1 MMKFLSLMLLVLAV
15 SCSPYPQDGKASA
28 VLISV
33 SLTYEGSPE
42 YVNRLLCTANDSRAV
57 EEEMKLLAEASGM
70 DFELH
75 KFTDEGNGAGGSRL
89 VNTESNIVYD
99 RDGLLSY
106 IKGIGTSPGDIIIFY
121 FSGHGIA
128 VNGESMIVVDP
139 ECKEDDFLA
148 LSDIS
153 DALSSL
159 DGDSCMI
166 IDACQSGSETESE
179 LAGEVFS
186 TTGDYIG
193 TNIGNALSSAFRL
206 SFSARPPE
214 DDVYILASCTEN
226 QNSLANMGISGAI
239 NSGKYSVFTYYMLSY
254 LGYDFAK
261 EKADLPST
269 GMITFYSIYQGIKD
283 SMADEF
289 WEKQTAQPVRTPI
302 DLILFSFI

>member
-1 MMKFLSLMLLVLAV
+1 MMKFLSLMLLILAV
-15 SCSPYPQDGKASA
+15 SCSPYPQDGKATA

-70 DFELH
+70 DFKLH
-75 KFTDEGNGAGGSRL
+75 KFMEENNNL
-89 VNTESNIVYD
+89 VDAEKRAIYGKD
-99 RDGLLSY
+99 KLLSY

-121 FSGHGIA
+121 FSGHGTAI
-128 VNGESMIVVDP
+128 NGESMIVVDP
-139 ECKEDDFLA
+139 ECEEEDFLA

-186 TTGDYIG
+186 TAGYYIG

-214 DDVYILASCTEN
+214 DDVYILASCTDN
-226 QNSLANMGISGAI
+226 QNSLANMDISGAI

>member
-1 MMKFLSLMLLVLAV
+1 MMKFLSLMLLILAV
-15 SCSPYPQDGKASA
+15 SCSPYPQDGKATA

-75 KFTDEGNGAGGSRL
+75 KFMEENNHLID
-89 VNTESNIVYD
+89 TEKRTIYGKD
-99 RDGLLSY
+99 KLLSY

-121 FSGHGIA
+121 FSGHGTAI
-128 VNGESMIVVDP
+128 NGESMIVVDP
-139 ECKEDDFLA
+139 GCKEEDFLA

-214 DDVYILASCTEN
+214 DDVYILASCTDN
-226 QNSLANMGISGAI
+226 QNSLANMDISGAT

>member
-1 MMKFLSLMLLVLAV
+1 MMKFLSLMLLILAV
-15 SCSPYPQDGKASA
+15 SCSPYPQDGKATA

-75 KFTDEGNGAGGSRL
+75 KFMEENNHLIDAEKKTIYGKDK
-89 VNTESNIVYD
+89 
-99 RDGLLSY
+99 LLSY

-121 FSGHGIA
+121 FSGHGTAI
-128 VNGESMIVVDP
+128 NGESMIVVDP
-139 ECKEDDFLA
+139 GCKEEDFLA

-166 IDACQSGSETESE
+166 IDACLSGSETESE

-226 QNSLANMGISGAI
+226 QNSLANMDISGAI

>member
-1 MMKFLSLMLLVLAV
+1 MLLILAV
-15 SCSPYPQDGKASA
+15 SCSPYSQDGKATA

-57 EEEMKLLAEASGM
+57 EEEMKLLSEASGM
-70 DFELH
+70 NFELH
-75 KFTDEGNGAGGSRL
+75 KFMEENNNL
-89 VNTESNIVYD
+89 VDAEKRAIYGKD
-99 RDGLLSY
+99 KLLSY

-121 FSGHGIA
+121 FSGHGTAI
-128 VNGESMIVVDP
+128 NGESMIVVDP
-139 ECKEDDFLA
+139 ECEEEDFLA

-206 SFSARPPE
+206 SFSVRPPE
-214 DDVYILASCTEN
+214 DDVYILASCTDN
-226 QNSLANMGISGAI
+226 QNSLANMDISGAI

>member
-1 MMKFLSLMLLVLAV
+1 MMKFLSLMLLILAV
-15 SCSPYPQDGKASA
+15 SCSPYPKDGKASA

-70 DFELH
+70 DFKLH
-75 KFTDEGNGAGGSRL
+75 KFMEENNNL
-89 VNTESNIVYD
+89 VDAEKRAIYD
-99 RDGLLSY
+99 KDKLLSY

-121 FSGHGIA
+121 FSGHGTAI
-128 VNGESMIVVDP
+128 NGESMIVVDP
-139 ECKEDDFLA
+139 ECEEEDFLA

-214 DDVYILASCTEN
+214 DDVYILASCTDN
-226 QNSLANMGISGAI
+226 QNSLANMDISGAT

-254 LGYDFAK
+254 IGYDFAK

>member
-1 MMKFLSLMLLVLAV
+1 MLLILAV
-15 SCSPYPQDGKASA
+15 SCSPYPQDGKATA

-70 DFELH
+70 DFKLH
-75 KFTDEGNGAGGSRL
+75 KFMEENNNL
-89 VNTESNIVYD
+89 VDAEKRAIYD
-99 RDGLLSY
+99 KDKLLSY

-121 FSGHGIA
+121 FSGHGTAI
-128 VNGESMIVVDP
+128 NGESMIVVDP
-139 ECKEDDFLA
+139 GCEEEDFLA

-206 SFSARPPE
+206 SFNVRPPE
-214 DDVYILASCTEN
+214 DDVYILASCTDN
-226 QNSLANMGISGAI
+226 QNSLANMDISGAI

>member
-1 MMKFLSLMLLVLAV
+1 MMKFLSLMLLILAV
-15 SCSPYPQDGKASA
+15 SCSPYPQDGKATA

-70 DFELH
+70 DFKLH
-75 KFTDEGNGAGGSRL
+75 KFMEENNNL
-89 VNTESNIVYD
+89 VDAEKRAIYD
-99 RDGLLSY
+99 KDKLLSY

-121 FSGHGIA
+121 FSGHGTAI
-128 VNGESMIVVDP
+128 NGESMIVVDP
-139 ECKEDDFLA
+139 ECEEEDFLA

-206 SFSARPPE
+206 SFSVRPPE
-214 DDVYILASCTEN
+214 DDVYILASCTDN
-226 QNSLANMGISGAI
+226 QNSLANMDISGAI

>member
-1 MMKFLSLMLLVLAV
+1 MMKFLSLMLLILAV
-15 SCSPYPQDGKASA
+15 SCSPYPQDGKATA

-57 EEEMKLLAEASGM
+57 EEEMKLLSEASGM

-121 FSGHGIA
+121 FSGHGTAI
-128 VNGESMIVVDP
+128 NGESMIVVDP
-139 ECKEDDFLA
+139 GCKEDDFLA

-159 DGDSCMI
+159 DGDGCMI
-166 IDACQSGSETESE
+166 IDAE
-179 LAGEVFS
+179 
-186 TTGDYIG
+186 
-193 TNIGNALSSAFRL
+193 
-206 SFSARPPE
+206 
-214 DDVYILASCTEN
+214 
-226 QNSLANMGISGAI
+226 M
-239 NSGKYSVFTYYMLSY
+239 
-254 LGYDFAK
+254 
-261 EKADLPST
+261 
-269 GMITFYSIYQGIKD
+269 
-283 SMADEF
+283 
-289 WEKQTAQPVRTPI
+289 
-302 DLILFSFI
+302 

>member
-1 MMKFLSLMLLVLAV
+1 MMKFLSLMLLILAV
-15 SCSPYPQDGKASA
+15 SCSPYPQDGKATA

-70 DFELH
+70 DFKLH
-75 KFTDEGNGAGGSRL
+75 KFMEENNNL
-89 VNTESNIVYD
+89 VDAEKRAIYD
-99 RDGLLSY
+99 KDKLLSY

-139 ECKEDDFLA
+139 GCKEEDFLA

-226 QNSLANMGISGAI
+226 QNSLANMDISGAT

>member
-1 MMKFLSLMLLVLAV
+1 MLLILAV
-15 SCSPYPQDGKASA
+15 SCSPYPQDGKATA

-70 DFELH
+70 DFKLH
-75 KFTDEGNGAGGSRL
+75 KFMEENNNL
-89 VNTESNIVYD
+89 VDAEKRAIYGKD
-99 RDGLLSY
+99 KLLSY

-121 FSGHGIA
+121 FSGHGTDI
-128 VNGESMIVVDP
+128 NGESMIVVDP
-139 ECKEDDFLA
+139 ECEEEDFLA

-214 DDVYILASCTEN
+214 DDVYILASCTDN
-226 QNSLANMGISGAI
+226 QNSLANMDISGAI

>member
-1 MMKFLSLMLLVLAV
+1 MMKFLSLMLLILAV

-33 SLTYEGSPE
+33 SLTYEDSPG
-42 YVNRLLCTANDSRAV
+42 VNSLPCTANDSKAV

-139 ECKEDDFLA
+139 GCEEEDFLA

-166 IDACQSGSETESE
+166 IDACQSGSETE
-179 LAGEVFS
+179 
-186 TTGDYIG
+186 
-193 TNIGNALSSAFRL
+193 
-206 SFSARPPE
+206 
-214 DDVYILASCTEN
+214 EN
-226 QNSLANMGISGAI
+226 WFIRTRRYAVPNS
-239 NSGKYSVFTYYMLSY
+239 
-254 LGYDFAK
+254 
-261 EKADLPST
+261 
-269 GMITFYSIYQGIKD
+269 
-283 SMADEF
+283 
-289 WEKQTAQPVRTPI
+289 
-302 DLILFSFI
+302 ILFLGTYR

>member
-1 MMKFLSLMLLVLAV
+1 MMKFLSLMLLILAV
-15 SCSPYPQDGKASA
+15 SCSPYPQDGKTSA

-33 SLTYEGSPE
+33 SLTYEDSPG
-42 YVNRLLCTANDSRAV
+42 VNSLPCTANDSKAV

-75 KFTDEGNGAGGSRL
+75 KFAESGNGAGGSRL

-99 RDGLLSY
+99 KDDLISY
-106 IKGIGTSPGDIIIFY
+106 ISGIETSPEDIIIFY
-121 FSGHGIA
+121 FSGHGIFD
-128 VNGESMIVVDP
+128 GESMIAVGPYCKP
-139 ECKEDDFLA
+139 EDLLP

-214 DDVYILASCTEN
+214 DDVYILASCTDN
-226 QNSLANMGISGAI
+226 QNSLANMDISGAT